1 MATLQAM
8 DDSRAWSKPKVWNH
22 IAKLRRKGLTRRTKL
37 HSYNEP
43 AMYVRSD
50 VETPERPFAN
60 MSLNE
65 VVQQVLADKQMTK
78 LELTV
83 AVLEA
88 GYESK
93 RTRRELREAIR
104 QTLKKDERYMKD
116 GEKWSALNH

>member
-65 VVQQVLADKQMTK
+65 VVQQVLADKQMTE